1 MFVVYV
7 SKLGDQRGIR
17 MLRFLK
23 PAAIAAG
30 LVYFAAVQGA
40 IAGDP
45 ANPNDVARYL
55 AGMPVAAES
64 PIAKYTQDATWQR
77 HAQFFDSAWKD
88 LDKRQLSK
96 VRAWSEANLKDRQ
109 PTLFYM
115 FSGPDFLYAD
125 SFFPDAAT
133 YILAGLEATGPIPEI
148 TDRTRNGLANLRASL
163 ETILN
168 VSFFITKSMRGQ
180 LNESHIAGTI
190 PVLYVFLERAGKTIR
205 EVSLVSVDKDG
216 NIQPRED
223 DRAAQTASGV
233 KIVFS
238 NSNGAQQ
245 TLYYFR
251 TDLSDSGLKNSGF
264 LKFAEKFAPGEGFV
278 KSASYLMHNDE
289 FSKVRQFVLD
299 HSRNIVE
306 DDSGIPLR
314 AFKPEEW
321 QFYPFGSYVGPI
333 GIFPGMGQPKLHEL
347 FQKGHAP
354 QLDFGVGYR
363 YRGVGSNLLLA
374 VKKSMISTNQ

>member
-1 MFVVYV
+1 
-7 SKLGDQRGIR
+7 

-23 PAAIAAG
+23 PAAIVAG
-30 LVYFAAVQGA
+30 LIYFASAPGAV
-40 IAGDP
+40 AGDP
-45 ANPNDVARYL
+45 TNPNDVARYL
-55 AGMPVAAES
+55 AGMPVSADS
-64 PIAKYTQDATWQR
+64 PIAKYTRDATWQR
-77 HAQFFDSAWKD
+77 HAQFFDSAWKE
-88 LDKRQLSK
+88 LENRQLSK
-96 VRAWSEANLKDRQ
+96 VRAWSEANLKDRK

-125 SFFPDAAT
+125 SFFPGATT
-133 YILAGLEATGPIPEI
+133 YIMAGLEPTGPIPEI
-148 TDRTRNGLANLRASL
+148 TERTHNGLANLRASL
-163 ETILN
+163 DSILN

-205 EVSLVSVDKDG
+205 EVDLVSVDKEG
-216 NIQPRED
+216 NLQPREEG
-223 DRAAQTASGV
+223 RTAQTAPGV

-238 NSNGAQQ
+238 GSDSVQQ
-245 TLYYFR
+245 TLYYFQ
-251 TDLSDSGLKNSGF
+251 TDLSDSGVNNSGF
-264 LKFAEKFAPGEGFV
+264 LKFAEKFAPGEGFL

-289 FSKVRQFVLD
+289 FSKVRQFILD

-314 AFKPEEW
+314 SFKPEEW
-321 QFYPFGSYVGPI
+321 QFYPFGTYVGPI
-333 GIFPGMGQPKLHEL
+333 GVFPGMGQPKLREL
-347 FQKGHAP
+347 FQKNHAA

-374 VKKSMISTNQ
+374 VRKNMISTNQ